1 MAEPQKTL
9 RTLIVD
15 DEPLA
20 VERLQILCARIAGLS
35 LVGTA
40 ADGAGALRLIE
51 SLAPDLLLLDIQMPG
66 IDGMEVAQMLAGQPS
81 RPAVIFVTAFAEFA
95 VAAFDVAAMDYLMK
109 PVEPERLERAITRI
123 RAQLGAAPPQPS

>member
-1 MAEPQKTL
+1 MVEPQKTF

-51 SLAPDLLLLDIQMPG
+51 SLSPDLLLLDIQMPG
-66 IDGMEVAQMLAGQPS
+66 IDGMAVAQTLAKRALVDEVP
-81 RPAVIFVTAFAEFA
+81 RPAVIFVTAFAEF
-95 VAAFDVAAMDYLMK
+95 
-109 PVEPERLERAITRI
+109 
-123 RAQLGAAPPQPS
+123 